1 MKLGAHFQAILLMSV
16 IVAPR
21 CRASTL
27 DDNPPTSHQLSLAD
41 LAGYRAALSG
51 KPTADDARASDPP
64 AQVKFK
70 DLWNRPEIFRGRR
83 ITIQGRVARIFRQGS
98 VGSFPPLAEIW
109 ITSPAGDPFCVVFP
123 QPASTDDDHAET
135 ATSLQAVAGESAL
148 ALEEKHGDAE
158 RAVAMPE
165 LGRTVRFT
173 GTFLKM
179 VSYAGG
185 DGARLAPL
193 VVGDRLPMPIAPKHA
208 AGHSSPE
215 GAGAL
220 AIGDTSHSGAALG
233 PAYWA
238 LGLAVV
244 ALGAVIL
251 ARWHL
256 RAPARPAA
264 GRRTPSPSI
273 ADPSLEFIEPHDE
286 P

>member
-16 IVAPR
+16 ILAPR
-21 CRASTL
+21 CRASSF
-27 DDNPPTSHQLSLAD
+27 DDNPQTSHQLSLAD

-51 KPTADDARASDPP
+51 KPTANDARASDPP

-70 DLWNRPEIFRGRR
+70 DLWNRPDVFRGRR
-83 ITIQGRVARIFRQGS
+83 ITIQGRVARIFRQGP
-98 VGSFPPLAEIW
+98 VGSFPALAEVW
-109 ITSPAGDPFCVVFP
+109 ITSPVGDPFCVVFP
-123 QPASTDDDHAET
+123 QPGSTDQNHSET
-135 ATSLQAVAGESAL
+135 TTGLQTVAGGKAL
-148 ALEEKHGDAE
+148 APEEKHGDAGQ
-158 RAVAMPE
+158 AITMPE

-193 VVGDRLPMPIAPKHA
+193 VVGDRLPMSVAPKPA
-208 AGHSSPE
+208 AGHSSSE

-220 AIGDTSHSGAALG
+220 SIGDNSHSGAALG

-238 LGLAVV
+238 LGLAVL

-256 RAPARPAA
+256 RVPARPAT
-264 GRRTPSPSI
+264 GRRTSSPPI
-273 ADPSLEFIEPHDE
+273 AEPPLEFIEPHDE

>member
-16 IVAPR
+16 ILAPR
-21 CRASTL
+21 CRASSL
-27 DDNPPTSHQLSLAD
+27 DDNPQTSHQLSLAD
-41 LAGYRAALSG
+41 LGGYRAALSG
-51 KPTADDARASDPP
+51 KPTADDARPSDPP
-64 AQVKFK
+64 VQVKFK
-70 DLWNRPEIFRGRR
+70 DLWNRPDVFRGRR
-83 ITIQGRVARIFRQGS
+83 ITIQGRVARIFRQGP
-98 VGSFPPLAEIW
+98 VGSFPPLAEVW

-123 QPASTDDDHAET
+123 QPGSSDDAATGLQGAASGT
-135 ATSLQAVAGESAL
+135 AL

-158 RAVAMPE
+158 RVAAIPE

-193 VVGDRLPMPIAPKHA
+193 VVGDRLPTTVARKPA
-208 AGHSSPE
+208 AGDSSSEEASPDAT
-215 GAGAL
+215 GGNR
-220 AIGDTSHSGAALG
+220 HSGTVLG

-238 LGLAVV
+238 LGLAVL

-256 RAPARPAA
+256 RMPGRLSV
-264 GRRTPSPSI
+264 GRRTFSPSI
-273 ADPSLEFIEPHDE
+273 ADPPLEFIRPHDE

>member
-1 MKLGAHFQAILLMSV
+1 MKRVAHLQAIVLMSV
-16 IVAPR
+16 IPLAPR
-21 CRASTL
+21 CRASSL
-27 DDNPPTSHQLSLAD
+27 DDQPQTSHQLSLAD

-64 AQVKFK
+64 TPVKFK
-70 DLWNRPEIFRGRR
+70 DLWNRPDAFRGRR
-83 ITIQGRVARIFRQGS
+83 ITIQGRVSRIFRQGP
-98 VGSFPPLAEIW
+98 VGTFPPLAEVW
-109 ITSPAGDPFCVVFP
+109 ITSPAGDPVCVVCP
-123 QPASTDDDHAET
+123 QPGSTDDP
-135 ATSLQAVAGESAL
+135 ATGLQAAAGEKAL
-148 ALEEKHGDAE
+148 PLEEKQRNAE
-158 RAVAMPE
+158 RGGAMPE

-193 VVGDRLPMPIAPKHA
+193 VVGDRVPMAIASKPA
-208 AGHSSPE
+208 ADHSSSE
-215 GAGAL
+215 EADLDRTGGNR
-220 AIGDTSHSGAALG
+220 HSRIALG

-238 LGLAVV
+238 LGLAVL

-256 RAPARPAA
+256 RVPARLSA
-264 GRRTPSPSI
+264 GRRTSSPSI
-273 ADPSLEFIEPHDE
+273 ADPPLEFIEPHDQ